1 MRIRA
6 IKEIAT
12 VETDI
17 SIAVRES
24 DTQSVT
30 VPMTTTDYLYFGQ
43 AFPFNHFYF
52 KLGTVNVVPATINID
67 YWDANGWHPVID
79 KFDETSL
86 AGASLGQDGYITWVP
101 NKKYNWAH
109 EDTIDTNG
117 RVRIT
122 GIDTITVYDYYWIRV
137 SFSANLTAGTSI
149 NWVGNKF
156 SNDID
161 LYKEYPV
168 LNSSSFLTSFA
179 AGKTTWEDQH
189 ILGANEIMDDLVA
202 KKIIFHPG
210 QILDRLTFKMM
221 SVPKVAEIIFNSLGD
236 DYVND
241 RTNAYNLYIRRF
253 SKDIYNIDND
263 LDGRLSTTEQ
273 TVRQGGLYR

>member
-1 MRIRA
+1 MRVCNSTR
-6 IKEIAT
+6 
-12 VETDI
+12 
-17 SIAVRES
+17 
-24 DTQSVT
+24 
-30 VPMTTTDYLYFGQ
+30 P
-43 AFPFNHFYF
+43 
-52 KLGTVNVVPATINID
+52 
-67 YWDANGWHPVID
+67 
-79 KFDETSL
+79 
-86 AGASLGQDGYITWVP
+86 
-101 NKKYNWAH
+101 
-109 EDTIDTNG
+109 
-117 RVRIT
+117 
-122 GIDTITVYDYYWIRV
+122 TITVYDYYWIRV

-156 SNDID
+156 SNDVD

-189 ILGANEIMDDLVA
+189 ILGANEIIDDLVA

-253 SKDIYNIDND
+253 SKDIYNVDND